1 MTAEGEKGEEA
12 KTKEVTFKCKF
23 CGKSKPLDE
32 MVVLTR
38 YFPPIVACRDCEKKM
53 R

>member
-1 MTAEGEKGEEA
+1 MSGEIEKEEEH
-12 KTKEVTFKCKF
+12 KIREITFKCKF
-23 CGKSKPLDE
+23 CERSKPLDE

-38 YFPPIVACRDCEKKM
+38 FFPPIEACRDCEKKM